1 MKENMKLFT
10 LASALLLLAAAC
22 SRDDNAPGAQPEG
35 GIALTPTVALNAG
48 WNTGADTRAD
58 QKVPVALAAGG
69 KIRMYVA
76 GITALD
82 KPDETNLTLNY
93 FEVTADGKLSRIPFS
108 GAEMETEE
116 PLNIAAPGQYF
127 TGGGGE
133 VNLTTDGITYRA
145 YISDPNDGTK
155 VNIGADGKLALAWEI
170 KAAGLRLN
178 VKGTDGAAYAGADV
192 SATLKTVSQYG
203 SKTFEVKTLTAVAP
217 SAIWGDINDLS
228 SVTAGAQLLELTVG
242 GKTYRVNAPRQISFT
257 MGRLY
262 TFNVRVGA
270 TSITVSSDDLAIG
283 DFEVQASTSAEADVV
298 LYKGKT
304 PNLLAIPGQ
313 TAYWVAPENA
323 ATSVAWTAVDFN
335 TVCPAGWHVPT
346 KDEFVAML
354 GNGSDWSPASSLFI
368 TVTAAFPH
376 EVGSSSPSCY
386 WSSTGDNTEP
396 DYACFMSI
404 QDNLFVPNNGDLKS
418 NPFNV
423 RCVRKK

>member
-1 MKENMKLFT
+1 MKEKMKLFT

-69 KIRMYVA
+69 KISLILA
-76 GITALD
+76 GVDEALD
-82 KPDETNLTLNY
+82 KPDANMQMNN

-108 GAEMETEE
+108 GEEMETEE

-133 VNLTTDGITYRA
+133 VNFTTDGITYRS
-145 YISDPNDGTK
+145 YIADPNQGTK
-155 VNIGADGKLALAWEI
+155 VNIGADGKLTLAWKI
-170 KAAGLRLN
+170 YAAGLRLN

-192 SATLKTVSQYG
+192 SATLKTVSQYD

-217 SAIWGDINDLS
+217 SAIWGDIGRN
-228 SVTAGAQLLELTVG
+228 SVVAGAQLLELTVG

-257 MGRLY
+257 RGRLY

-283 DFEVQASTSAEADVV
+283 DFEVQASTSAEADNIPH
-298 LYKGKT
+298 YNGQPAK
-304 PNLLAIPGQ
+304 LLALPGK
-313 TAYWVAPENA
+313 TAYWVAPVNA

-346 KDEFVAML
+346 KDEFVAMM
-354 GNGSDWSPASSLFI
+354 GPGANWSPASSLFI

-376 EVGSSSPSCY
+376 NVGSANTCY
-386 WSSTGDNTEP
+386 WSSTGNNTEL
-396 DYACFMSI
+396 DYAYFMSI
-404 QDNLFVPNNGDLKS
+404 QDDLLVPDNGDLKS
-418 NPFNV
+418 NSFNV
-423 RCVRKK
+423 RCVKAK